1 MARIILS
8 FIGIILVVL
17 LSSIT
22 AISGIFIMISSLITG
37 HEGFLQGLQLFF
49 LGFISF
55 TATAI
60 AYSAMKILK
69 NTEIIA
75 NALADTLDEM
85 NNQKYQ
91 SNPLQS
97 LFNGGMGIPG
107 FPDIPTAGTIR
118 MAKMDKDGNI
128 TPIGEKEF
136 KTHEEFLK
144 YRDDLIN
151 NAIQGKDGKKT
162 VNEMTL
168 EELESE
174 LVTALA
180 DQDYDLCA
188 AIRDAIKD
196 KKAQN

>member
-8 FIGIILVVL
+8 FIGILLVVL
-17 LSSIT
+17 LSGAT
-22 AISGIFIMISSLITG
+22 AVSGMFMMISSLVTG

-49 LGFISF
+49 LGFIAF

-69 NTEIIA
+69 NTDIIA
-75 NALADTLDEM
+75 NALADTLEEM
-85 NNQKYQ
+85 GRQKFN
-91 SNPLQS
+91 SNPLNN
-97 LFNGGMGIPG
+97 LFGGGMGIPG
-107 FPDIPTAGTIR
+107 FPDMPTMGTIR

-162 VNEMTL
+162 VSEMSL
-168 EELESE
+168 EELEAE
-174 LVTALA
+174 LVTALGE
-180 DQDYDLCA
+180 QDYDLCA

-196 KKAQN
+196 KKAQS